1 MLAANDPPRGPA
13 RTVRVNQGAQ
23 PVSEIAQHIAVSRK
37 VDYDDLDW
45 DLARKHGLTADEVE
59 SLGYFADVES
69 QTVYYFLEVA
79 KLQVARQPEFLT
91 FLTMWNYEEYFHSH
105 ALTRLLEEC
114 GAAPPSAADR
124 SHANRKG
131 ARLKARLEDGF
142 QTTLAKLAPQTFVAL
157 WMTWGATQELL
168 TTQAYEQIAQ
178 TTKNPVA
185 EELCRRIAKQERRH
199 FAYYYN
205 AARDKLESRPWTQ
218 RIVRKI
224 VELAWTPVG
233 NGIKTPIEAAKSAQK
248 LFPGP
253 RFAEVLGVI
262 DKRIG
267 ALPGMAGLDAC
278 RSWAHRMGLAPDPAR
293 SGEIEAGSE
302 RARVWA
308 AAV

>member
-1 MLAANDPPRGPA
+1 
-13 RTVRVNQGAQ
+13 
-23 PVSEIAQHIAVSRK
+23 VSEIAQHIAVSKK
-37 VDYDDLDW
+37 VEFDDLDW
-45 DLARKHGLTADEVE
+45 TLARRHGLTAQEID

-69 QTVYYFLEVA
+69 QTVFYFLEVA

-105 ALTRLLEEC
+105 ALTRLLVEC
-114 GAAPPSAADR
+114 GAEVPSAADR
-124 SHANRKG
+124 SHALRRG
-131 ARLKARLEDGF
+131 ARLKAKVEDGF
-142 QTTLAKLAPQTFVAL
+142 QTLLATLAPQAFVAL

-168 TTQAYEQIAQ
+168 TTQAYEQIAS
-178 TTKNPVA
+178 TTNNPVA

-205 AARDKLESRPWTQ
+205 QARDRLEGKPLTQ
-218 RIVRKI
+218 RLVRWIVQTM
-224 VELAWTPVG
+224 WTPVG
-233 NGIKTPIEAAKSAQK
+233 NGVKTPIEAARRAER

-262 DKRIG
+262 DRRIG

-278 RSWAHRMGLAPDPAR
+278 RSWAHRMGLAPPPAR
-293 SGEIEAGSE
+293 DGEIDAGAE
-302 RARVWA
+302 RARAWA

>member
-1 MLAANDPPRGPA
+1 
-13 RTVRVNQGAQ
+13 
-23 PVSEIAQHIAVSRK
+23 VSEIAQHIAVSKK
-37 VDYDDLDW
+37 VDYEDLDW
-45 DLARKHGLTADEVE
+45 KLARRHGLTALEIE
-59 SLGYFADVES
+59 NLCYFADVES

-79 KLQVARQPEFLT
+79 KLQVAKQPEFLT

-114 GAAPPSAADR
+114 GATVPSAAER
-124 SHANRKG
+124 SHALRKG

-142 QTTLAKLAPQTFVAL
+142 QTLLATLAPQTFVAL

-168 TTQAYEQIAQ
+168 TTQAYEQIAM
-178 TTKNPVA
+178 TTANPVA

-205 AARDKLESRPWTQ
+205 QARDRLDGHPITQ

-224 VELAWTPVG
+224 VDLAWTPVG
-233 NGIKTPIEAAKSAQK
+233 NGVKTPIEAARSAER

-262 DKRIG
+262 DRRIG
-267 ALPGMAGLDAC
+267 ALPGMTDLTAC
-278 RSWAHRMGLAPDPAR
+278 RAWAHRMGLAPPPAR
-293 SGEIEAGSE
+293 AGEIDAGDE

>member
-1 MLAANDPPRGPA
+1 MLRRSDPLASA
-13 RTVRVNQGAQ
+13 RRTAGINKGARL
-23 PVSEIAQHIAVSRK
+23 VSEIAQHIAVSKK
-37 VDYDDLDW
+37 VDFEDLDW
-45 DLARKHGLTADEVE
+45 ALARKHGLTAEEVE

-79 KLQVARQPEFLT
+79 KLSVAKKPEFLT

-114 GAAPPSAADR
+114 GAAPPTAADR
-124 SHANRKG
+124 SHSLRKG
-131 ARLKARLEDGF
+131 ARVKAKLEDMF
-142 QTTLAKLAPQTFVAL
+142 QSTLAALAPQTFVAL

-168 TTQAYEQIAQ
+168 TTQAYEQIAS
-178 TTKNPVA
+178 TTANPVA

-205 AARDKLESRPWTQ
+205 AAREKLEGRPFAQ
-218 RIVRKI
+218 RVVRTI
-224 VELAWTPVG
+224 VEKAWSPVG
-233 NGIKTPIEAAKSAQK
+233 NGVKTPKDAALGAQK

-293 SGEIEAGSE
+293 SGEIEAGAE
-302 RARVWA
+302 RAAVWA